1 MRLFPAFSL
10 LFSLGVAG
18 CTASAGE
25 ALRPDSSLKTA
36 SIAPKAP
43 VGEVGV
49 PLSAEEEAASRVQ
62 TSKGGRL
69 RPAAEIGL
77 PGEAN
82 PSRFG
87 GAAPATIA
95 EAAPATVAEAAA
107 LAPLALADE
116 PVQVASAAEFIHQ
129 PVRSPRFR
137 DAKPVHFGRTKPA
150 HYPVHGVDV
159 SRWQGAINWTKLKAQ
174 GANFV
179 YIKSTE
185 GDDHI
190 DPSFMKNW
198 NGAAKSGLLRGA
210 YHFFYWCSPAEAQAK
225 WFIRNVPKVK
235 GALPPVID
243 VEWNHDSRT
252 CKTQPPRQKV
262 LAKMQLFMDM
272 LEAHYGQRP
281 VIYTAPDF
289 YDDNLKGAFE
299 NHPFWLRAVAE
310 HPAAVYPGR
319 DFLFWQYSGTGLA
332 SGVDNHIDLNAFNG
346 SADGWKKWVGRV
358 VR

>member
-1 MRLFPAFSL
+1 MRVAPL
-10 LFSLGVAG
+10 LALLM
-18 CTASAGE
+18 ASAVSACTSG
-25 ALRPDSSLKTA
+25 ADVLAPDTMKTA
-36 SIAPKAP
+36 SIAPPADI
-43 VGEVGV
+43 GAA
-49 PLSAEEEAASRVQ
+49 LAAEEAAAV
-62 TSKGGRL
+62 KGARL
-69 RPAAEIGL
+69 QPAAMSPSAARPGVGM
-77 PGEAN
+77 PGEVN
-82 PSRFG
+82 PQRFSA
-87 GAAPATIA
+87 AAPATLA
-95 EAAPATVAEAAA
+95 AAMPEAASPE
-107 LAPLALADE
+107 PLALAE
-116 PVQVASAAEFIHQ
+116 KPVQVASAAAFVHQ
-129 PVRSPRFR
+129 PVRAPRFR

-159 SRWQGAINWTKLKAQ
+159 SRWQGNINWTKLKAQ

-210 YHFFYWCSPAEAQAK
+210 YHFFYWCSPAESQAK

-252 CKTQPPRQKV
+252 CKGKPPRAKV

-289 YDDNLKGAFE
+289 YEDNLVGAFE
-299 NHPFWLRAVAE
+299 NHPFWLRAVAD
-310 HPAAVYPGR
+310 HPKNVYPGR
-319 DFLFWQYSGTGLA
+319 DFLFWQYTGTGLA
-332 SGVDNHIDLNAFNG
+332 SGVPNHIDLNAFNG
-346 SADGWKKWVGRV
+346 SAEGWKAWVGKV

>member
-1 MRLFPAFSL
+1 MRLSTAFCL

-18 CTASAGE
+18 CSASADD
-25 ALRPDSSLKTA
+25 ALRPDASLKTA

-43 VGEVGV
+43 VGGEGT
-49 PLSAEEEAASRVQ
+49 PLSVDEALAAGETTAVKR
-62 TSKGGRL
+62 GRL
-69 RPAAEIGL
+69 KPAESTNRTDAID
-77 PGEAN
+77 PA
-82 PSRFG
+82 RF
-87 GAAPATIA
+87 AAI
-95 EAAPATVAEAAA
+95 APATVAES
-107 LAPLALADE
+107 LAPEPLALAE
-116 PVQVASAAEFIHQ
+116 QPVQIASAAAFIHQ

-137 DAKPVHFGRTKPA
+137 DAKPVKFGRTRPA

-159 SRWQGAINWTKLKAQ
+159 SRWQGNINWTTLKAQ

-190 DPSFMKNW
+190 DPSFRKNW

-210 YHFFYWCSPAEAQAK
+210 YHFFYWCSSAESQAK

-252 CKTQPPRQKV
+252 CKGKPPRTKV

-289 YDDNLKGAFE
+289 YEDNLEGAFE

-310 HPAAVYPGR
+310 HPSVVYPGR

-332 SGVDNHIDLNAFNG
+332 SGVNNHIDLNAFNG
-346 SADGWKKWVGRV
+346 SAEGWKKWVGRV